1 MDDASQK
8 LYKRSMPSFDIVSEV
23 NIQEVDNAV
32 NQARKEL
39 SSRYDFRGSKS
50 EIQWDR
56 KEIKLLG
63 DDETK
68 LAALRDILQSKLHRR
83 GIDIQ
88 AVKFEKPEAAGG
100 MMWRQEVKI
109 VQGIEK
115 EKAKEIVKVIKDS
128 KLKVQPAIQGELV
141 RVTSKS
147 IDDLQTC
154 IAMMKK
160 SNVGIP
166 MQFTNMRA

>member
-1 MDDASQK
+1 
-8 LYKRSMPSFDIVSEV
+8 MPSFDIVSEL

-56 KEIKLLG
+56 KAITLIG

-68 LAALRDILQSKLHRR
+68 LAAIRDILQTKLHRR

-88 AVKFEKPEAAGG
+88 AVKFEKAEPAGG
-100 MMWRQEVKI
+100 MLWRQAVTL
-109 VQGIEK
+109 VQGVEK
-115 EKAKEIVKVIKDS
+115 EKAKEIVKKIKDS
-128 KLKVQPAIQGELV
+128 KLKVQAAIQGELV
-141 RVTSKS
+141 RVSSKS
-147 IDDLQTC
+147 IDSLQEC
-154 IAMMKK
+154 IAFVKQA
-160 SNVGIP
+160 NVGIP
-166 MQFTNMRA
+166 VQFTNMRQ

>member
-1 MDDASQK
+1 
-8 LYKRSMPSFDIVSEV
+8 MPSFDVVSEI

-39 SSRYDFRGSKS
+39 TSRYDFRGSKS

-56 KEIKLLG
+56 KTMTLIG

-68 LAALRDILQSKLHRR
+68 LAAVRDILQSKLHRR

-88 AVKFEKPEAAGG
+88 AVKFEKAEPAGG
-100 MMWRQEVKI
+100 MLWRQAVTL
-109 VQGIEK
+109 VQGVEK
-115 EKAKEIVKVIKDS
+115 EKAKELVKEIKDS
-128 KLKVQPAIQGELV
+128 KIKVQAAIQGDLV

-147 IDDLQTC
+147 IDSLQEC
-154 IAMMKK
+154 IALLRRSK
-160 SNVGIP
+160 VGIP
-166 MQFTNMRA
+166 LQFTNMRQ